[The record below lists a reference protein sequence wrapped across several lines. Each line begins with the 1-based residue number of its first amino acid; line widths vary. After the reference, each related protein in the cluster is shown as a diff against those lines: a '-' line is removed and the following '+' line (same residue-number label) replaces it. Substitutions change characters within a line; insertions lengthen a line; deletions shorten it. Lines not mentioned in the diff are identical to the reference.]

1 MPYTKKLCYVATG
14 SWAVLGFTR
23 GMHWYDYNHARRKSQ
38 MKFNPPEPY
47 LYTTRVAHGI
57 MGAGIYLFPAFIVV
71 TLPKELYRFE
81 VALRGMD
88 EEKSSPYYNELF
100 Y

>member
-1 MPYTKKLCYVATG
+1 
-14 SWAVLGFTR
+14 
-23 GMHWYDYNHARRKSQ
+23 
-38 MKFNPPEPY
+38 
-47 LYTTRVAHGI
+47 
-57 MGAGIYLFPAFIVV
+57 MGAGIYLFPAFLIV